1 MWKSTEHRVIIII
14 ITIIIIIII
23 IIIKT
28 TFDSRN
34 FFCLPE
40 LLQHVSPFFM

>member
-14 ITIIIIIII
+14 IIITIIIITI
-23 IIIKT
+23 T